1 MMYFYLA
8 ALAAPAAAPLPVLAP
23 AFVPDLVPDFIDAE
37 SSSSADQKDIV
48 VTADTLRK
56 IENVPNTTVT
66 VDAARIATTINA
78 VSIED
83 TLKYAPSLI
92 IRKRSIGDNFAP
104 IATRTSGLGASAR
117 SLIFAD
123 GVPLSALIAN
133 NNGNGSPKWQLVSP
147 AEIAKIDVLYG
158 PFSAAYA
165 GNSIG
170 TVVNITT
177 RLPDKLDAQ
186 ATLLFNNQWHTQY
199 ATSLSL
205 PTGQVS
211 ASIGDRFGRFAFFT
225 SITHTVSNAQPIAYV
240 TATTAPAGTT
250 GSIATLNR
258 LGAPIRVLG
267 ASDIDHHVQDTIKL
281 KLGYDLT
288 EDIRASY
295 VLGVFLDSSQAR
307 LDSYLRDVAGNAVF
321 TPGFNSGLYLREQ
334 RHFIHGATIDGQAS
348 RLNWQIAGS
357 LYDYAKDA
365 QSSPTATLPAAFTG
379 GTGIVQRQD
388 GTGWWTL
395 DAKAALRTG
404 ARDSK
409 GIDDNVISIGA
420 HADRYTLQSQSYA
433 TANWI
438 GGILGSR
445 TAASLGNT
453 RTVAIWAQDAW
464 RFAPGVVLTLGARQE
479 WWRAADGFNQ
489 VSATSPGIG
498 QPVRTANGF
507 SPKATLQWQPGANW
521 SFKASFGQAWRFPT
535 VGELYQATTVGTV
548 LANPNPNLRPERARS
563 VELVAD
569 YHDASGSIRVS
580 LFNEVVDGALI
591 SQTGPLAVVQPN
603 GRTVTATA
611 SFVQNVQQTR
621 ARGVEL
627 AVDRRDVIPDV
638 DLSGSV
644 TYADAITS
652 RNPVFPSSV
661 GRLLPSVPRW
671 KANAVVTWRPAER
684 VALTAAARYSSRNF
698 ATLDNADIFGD
709 TFQGFDK
716 YFVVDLRGT
725 LRLNRQFDAA
735 IGIDNVNN
743 NRYFLFHPFP
753 QRSVTASLHWRL

>member
-1 MMYFYLA
+1 MMYLYLA
-8 ALAAPAAAPLPVLAP
+8 ALAASANATTPALPPALA
-23 AFVPDLVPDFIDAE
+23 DDD
-37 SSSSADQKDIV
+37 SSAATDQSDIV
-48 VTADTLRK
+48 VTADPVRR
-56 IENVPNTTVT
+56 IENAPSTTVT
-66 VDAARIATTINA
+66 IDAERIATTINA

-104 IATRTSGLGASAR
+104 IATRTSGLGSSAR

-147 AEIAKIDVLYG
+147 EEVAKIDVLYG

-177 RLPDKLDAQ
+177 RLPDKLEAQ

-199 ATSLSL
+199 TTRLSL
-205 PTGQVS
+205 PTGQAS

-240 TATTAPAGTT
+240 TAATAPAGTT
-250 GSIATLNR
+250 GSIATFNR

-281 KLGYDLT
+281 KLAYDLT
-288 EDIRASY
+288 DNLRASY

-307 LDSYLRDVAGNAVF
+307 LDSYLRDAAGAAVY
-321 TPGFNSGLYLREQ
+321 TSGFNSGLYLREQ
-334 RHFIHGATIDGQAS
+334 RHFIHGATIDGHAS
-348 RLNWQIAGS
+348 RIDWQLAGS
-357 LYDYAKDA
+357 LYDYATDT
-365 QSSPTATLPAAFTG
+365 QSSPTAALPNAFTG
-379 GTGIVQRQD
+379 GAGTVQRQD

-395 DAKAALRTG
+395 DAKGALRSG
-404 ARDSK
+404 RKDSN
-409 GIDDNVISIGA
+409 GIDANVLSIGA
-420 HADRYTLQSQSYA
+420 HADRYTLQSQTYT
-433 TANWI
+433 TADWI
-438 GGILGSR
+438 GGISGAR
-445 TAASLGNT
+445 VAASLGTT
-453 RTVAIWAQDAW
+453 RTFALWAQDAW
-464 RFAPGVVLTLGARQE
+464 RFAPGLAVTLGARQE
-479 WWRAADGFNQ
+479 WWRAANGFNQ
-489 VSATSPGIG
+489 TSAINPGIA

-507 SPKATLQWQPGANW
+507 SPKATLQWQPGPSW
-521 SFKASFGQAWRFPT
+521 TFKASFGQAWRFPT
-535 VGELYQATTVGTV
+535 VGELYQATIVGTV

-563 VELVAD
+563 AELAAA
-569 YHDASGSIRVS
+569 YHDANGSIRVS
-580 LFNEVVDGALI
+580 LFNEIVDGALI

-603 GRTVTATA
+603 GTTLTTTA

-621 ARGVEL
+621 ARGVEV
-627 AVDRRDVIPDV
+627 AVDRRDVISNV

-644 TYADAITS
+644 TYADAITAE
-652 RNPVFPSSV
+652 NPVFPSSV
-661 GRLLPSVPRW
+661 GKLLPSVPRW
-671 KANAVVTWRPAER
+671 KANAVVTWRPVQR
-684 VALTAAARYSSRNF
+684 VSLTAAARYSSRNF
-698 ATLDNADIFGD
+698 ATLNNADIFAD

-725 LRLNRQFDAA
+725 FRLNRHLDAA
-735 IGIDNVNN
+735 LGIDNVNN
-743 NRYFLFHPFP
+743 DRYFLFHPFP
-753 QRSVTASLHWRL
+753 QRSVTASLHWTL